1 MSSKSAVSFLYRET
15 EYAVQPD
22 AYVARLVENKHIK
35 PHLTSKKVRANFE
48 YVARQ
53 LHDLEVTFGQD
64 YPIPDIEAL
73 LARGVR
79 FGSKDFPSMISVQ
92 KLRSTL
98 NSISKADLT
107 ELVDQAP
114 SFRSEEDKLLA
125 RLKREKEL
133 AASRLRRIIELEKQK
148 KTVLIKAQYVNKYK
162 LKKMYKR
169 YGRPKRPLTALE
181 KQFVQDHASLVKQ
194 WVDSYNNSLVTYGP
208 ADSGA
213 TNSEIM
219 DSQNGPFSEPTGLD
233 DMSAQ
238 PSLLPPFAAQRD
250 RTLAAAHIAA
260 QKESPLKECPV
271 PLPSPGRITHSIAVC
286 KYEVKLHKLKT
297 KIKTYGCR
305 SSLKPKDRNLLSDY
319 PDTFFKWML
328 TADRKVQ
335 TSVVQKLFDICQE
348 IEECH
353 TNLDIMKSQN
363 GPNGEKTVEDDM
375 VKHPKTKKSQNKK
388 KKSTKAVVVLQKGKS
403 PKIMTKRA
411 MHKKKKSA
419 SKKLDQGVT
428 VNPQRAKILRIE
440 PKFTDRTPFSG
451 TVVMEQ
457 KVISA
462 PDAPSIIFEST
473 ISFLAAAREQN
484 FTSNSTSLGSFAANA
499 PNFLWFDCIRAYVN
513 LEGNAAP
520 MVNGS
525 VLFVSSPV
533 PLNVAQ
539 LQLFLTNRQMRRG
552 WARDVKELTFKQ
564 LETGRSHRVPLN
576 IVSGD
581 RPIGINPT
589 PDEVSP
595 ILGYF
600 YVIQWNVPTSMGL
613 GSNSTDPSAGSS
625 TMVASTAVTPF
636 AKMELHMEGDL
647 VYRCGGISDSTNVV
661 EVEEESVQTT
671 WVPVGTTTHG
681 QGFDPKV
688 GAPIQGPLTPD
699 LASQA
704 QNALMLY
711 GQNGV
716 TSGDLNLGGGR
727 IAKYFIESVTLDSGE
742 VITFLLTTIA
752 RAAFAYLSG
761 GVSEIV
767 GPVIQ
772 QLVIYGGKYLIGFV
786 ADRIGTP
793 DTAKSKTVSFNTANG
808 TYSDGPPIGKTLA
821 VGEIAVPQSWHN
833 GDGQANANRQYQVNE
848 CYLKGLQAPVN
859 SVIRNLAN
867 AYWGAQ
873 FNGTY
878 VHWLIDNGGGPET
891 KIMSME
897 DFVVR
902 REGVETLVPT
912 VEASWTVPSDN
923 LAGVPA
929 LFTRSVTA
937 SREIAY
943 ALPLLSPAPAGGP
956 TFTLCK
962 PDPTITRLMYTRNT
976 SDVTYTR
983 HLMFLPAD
991 TKYLDSNGNFVWDP
1005 LDPKFWNGQCIYA
1018 VPAELS
1024 FLSEDEAIYYWSSFF
1039 GVAPVVK
1046 STEIIW
1052 EYEFN
1057 VNLIGV
1063 ANTAMVADYTNS
1075 YVPAYVNYTDPDE
1088 AFPVFWGDNGAHE
1101 YNHHGILRGRYG
1113 VDRDEGWFDS
1123 INSLLNARSA
1133 YVVRHTKGI
1142 GASPVYV
1149 EDQFSQTLI
1158 RDESGYLKDFN
1169 IGVNTDPPA
1178 MWHVLPNF

>member
-22 AYVARLVENKHIK
+22 AYVARLVENKLIK

-53 LHDLEVTFGQD
+53 LHDLEVTFGED
-64 YPIPDIEAL
+64 YPIPDIEDL

-79 FGSKDFPSMISVQ
+79 FGSKDFPSMVSVQ

-107 ELVDQAP
+107 ELVDRAP
-114 SFRSEEDKLLA
+114 TFRSDEDKLLA

-133 AASRLRRIIELEKQK
+133 AASRLKRIIELEKQK

-181 KQFVQDHASLVKQ
+181 KQFVQDHASLIKQ
-194 WVDSYNNSLVTYGP
+194 WVDSYNNRLVTYGP
-208 ADSGA
+208 ASSGA
-213 TNSEIM
+213 SNSEIM
-219 DSQNGPFSEPTGLD
+219 ESQNGPFSEPTGLD
-233 DMSAQ
+233 DMSAHTTV
-238 PSLLPPFAAQRD
+238 PPFAAQRD
-250 RTLAAAHIAA
+250 RMVAAVHIAA
-260 QKESPLKECPV
+260 QKDKSKEASPT
-271 PLPSPGRITHSIAVC
+271 LPTPGRITHSVAVG

-297 KIKTYGCR
+297 KVKTYGCK
-305 SSLKPKDRNLLSDY
+305 STLKEKDRNLLMDY

-335 TSVVQKLFDICQE
+335 MSVVQKLLDICTE
-348 IEECH
+348 IEQCH

-363 GPNGEKTVEDDM
+363 GPNGEVTVDDDM
-375 VKHPKTKKSQNKK
+375 VKHPKNLKKRSSKK
-388 KKSTKAVVVLQKGKS
+388 KNQAKAVVVLQKGKN
-403 PKIMTKRA
+403 PKIMTKRT
-411 MHKKKKSA
+411 MHKKKKAA

-428 VNPQRAKILRIE
+428 VNPQRAKIFRIE

-462 PDAPSIIFEST
+462 PDAPAIIFEST

-499 PNFLWFDCIRAYVN
+499 PNFLWFDCKNAYVN

-533 PLNVAQ
+533 PLNGGQ

-564 LETGRSHRVPLN
+564 LETGRSHKVRLN
-576 IVSGD
+576 LVSGD

-589 PDEVSP
+589 PDDVSP

-600 YVIQWNVPTSMGL
+600 YVIQWNVPTSIGL
-613 GSNSTDPSAGSS
+613 GSNSTEPAAATS

-661 EVEEESVQTT
+661 EVEEESVQTS

-688 GAPIQGPLTPD
+688 GAPIQGPLTPE

-704 QNALMLY
+704 QNALTLY

-716 TSGDLNLGGGR
+716 TSGDLNLGGGQ
-727 IAKYFIESVTLDSGE
+727 IAKYFIQTVQLDSGE
-742 VITFLLTTIA
+742 IITFLLTTIA
-752 RAAFAYLSG
+752 RAAFAYLTG
-761 GVSEIV
+761 GASEIV

-772 QLVIYGGKYLIGFV
+772 QLIIYGGKFLIGFV
-786 ADRIGTP
+786 ADKIGTP

-808 TYSDGPPIGKTLA
+808 TYSDGPAIGKTLA
-821 VGEIAVPQSWHN
+821 VGELAVPQAWRN
-833 GDGQANANRQYQVNE
+833 GDGAANGSRQYQVNE
-848 CYLKGLQAPVN
+848 CLQKGLTAPAN
-859 SVIRNLAN
+859 SVIRNLCN
-867 AYWGAQ
+867 AVWGSQ
-873 FNGTY
+873 FQGAY
-878 VHWLIDNGGGPET
+878 PHWLVDNGGGPET
-891 KIMSME
+891 RIMSME
-897 DFVVR
+897 DFIVR

-912 VEASWTVPSDN
+912 LENRWAVPSDN

-937 SREIAY
+937 SREIVY
-943 ALPLLSPAPAGGP
+943 ALPLLSPVSGGP
-956 TFTLCK
+956 TFTYCK
-962 PDPTITRLMYTRNT
+962 PDPTITRLMYTRDT

-991 TKYLDSNGNFVWDP
+991 TKYRQSDGSFVWNSLNP
-1005 LDPKFWNGQCIYA
+1005 LHWNGECTYA
-1018 VPAELS
+1018 SVAELP
-1024 FLSEDEAIYYWSSFF
+1024 FLSEDDAIYYWSSFF
-1039 GVAPVVK
+1039 GVAPIVK
-1046 STEIIW
+1046 SDEIIW

-1057 VNLIGV
+1057 VNLLGV
-1063 ANTAMVADYTNS
+1063 ATTEMVADYTAT
-1075 YVPAYVNYTDPDE
+1075 YVPSYSNYTDAVEP
-1088 AFPVFWGDNGAHE
+1088 FPIFYGDNGDHQ
-1101 YNHHGILRGRYG
+1101 YSHHGILRGRYG
-1113 VDRDEGWFDS
+1113 VNRDDWWS
-1123 INSLLNARSA
+1123 SLNNLLNARSA

-1158 RDESGYLKDFN
+1158 RDSDGYLKDFKIFN
-1169 IGVNTDPPA
+1169 HTYPPA
-1178 MWHVLPNF
+1178 IWHVLPNF